1 MRAGHRLEPFISIQ
15 AETTLADTIQLF
27 KPWYEESEH
36 EALRQPLQTGW
47 LGYGPLSREFEERF
61 AEYVGVKHAIA
72 LNSCTAALHLA
83 FLVSDVAGGEVLT
96 TPMTFVASNHAIL
109 LSCARPVFCDIEADT
124 LNINVDDAERRIT
137 PQTKAILAV
146 HYGGQSCRMGELR
159 ALADRHGLLLIED
172 VAQACGATY
181 GGKMLGSFGKIG
193 CFSFESKKN
202 LSTGDGGMLVTDDD
216 ALADRVRKLRWLGIS
231 RDTWSR
237 FNNGHVGRAWEYD
250 VEEIGFKYCMND
262 IAAALGLVQLG
273 KVERGNELR
282 RQHVRRY
289 HRALEALDGIEPLV
303 LNDYGQSACYSMVIR
318 LDEREALYEF
328 LVDRGIESAVHYYPN
343 HLLPVY
349 APHCAEPLPVAE
361 REWLRILT
369 LPLSPHLRPDQQDR
383 VIAGLVEFA
392 ERRRDTDQPVAR
404 RAVGE

>member
-1 MRAGHRLEPFISIQ
+1 M
-15 AETTLADTIQLF
+15 ADTIQLF
-27 KPWYEESEH
+27 KPWYDEAEH

-47 LGYGPLSREFEERF
+47 LGYGPLAREFEERF
-61 AEYVGVKHAIA
+61 ADYIGVKHAIA

-124 LNINVDDAERRIT
+124 LNIDVDDAERRIT

-146 HYGGQSCRMGELR
+146 HYGGQSCRMDELR

-181 GGKMLGSFGKIG
+181 GDKMLGSFGKIG

-216 ALADRVRKLRWLGIS
+216 ALADRVRKLRWMGIS

-250 VEEIGFKYCMND
+250 VEEVGFKYCMND
-262 IAAALGLVQLG
+262 IAAALGLVQLD

-282 RQHVRRY
+282 RKLVERY
-289 HRALEALDGIEPLV
+289 HQALSNVEGIEPLV
-303 LNDYGQSACYSMVIR
+303 LNDYGTSACYSMVIR
-318 LDEREALYEF
+318 LDEREALCDF
-328 LVDRGIESAVHYYPN
+328 LAERGVESAVHFYPN

-349 APHCAEPLPVAE
+349 APYRAEPLPVVE

-369 LPLSPHLRPDQQDR
+369 LPLAPHLRSDQQDR
-383 VIAGLVEFA
+383 VIEGLVEFA
-392 ERRRDTDQPVAR
+392 ERRRDADQPVAQQ
-404 RAVGE
+404 AVGS

>member
-1 MRAGHRLEPFISIQ
+1 M
-15 AETTLADTIQLF
+15 ADTIQLF
-27 KPWYEESEH
+27 KPWYDDAEH
-36 EALRQPLQTGW
+36 EALCQPLQTGW
-47 LGYGPLSREFEERF
+47 LGYGPLARQFEERF
-61 AEYVGVKHAIA
+61 AEYIGVKHAIA

-124 LNINVDDAERRIT
+124 LNIDVEDAERRIT
-137 PQTKAILAV
+137 PNTKAILAV
-146 HYGGQSCRMGELR
+146 HYGGQACRMNELR

-172 VAQACGATY
+172 AAQACGATY
-181 GGKMLGSFGKIG
+181 EGQMVGSFGKIG

-216 ALADRVRKLRWLGIS
+216 ALADRVRKLRWMGIS

-250 VEEIGFKYCMND
+250 VEEVGFKYCMND
-262 IAAALGLVQLG
+262 IAAALGLVQLD
-273 KVERGNELR
+273 KVEHGNALR
-282 RQHVRRY
+282 RQIVGRY
-289 HRALEALDGIEPLV
+289 HEALSAIDGIEPLA
-303 LNDYGQSACYSMVIR
+303 LKAYSRSACYSMVIR
-318 LDEREALYEF
+318 LDGREELCDF
-328 LVDRGIESAVHYYPN
+328 LADRGIESAVHFYPN

-349 APHCAEPLPVAE
+349 EPYRTDPLPVVE

-369 LPLSPHLRPDQQDR
+369 LPLAPHLRPEQQER
-383 VIAGLVEFA
+383 VIEGLEAFAAQRRGADRLMAQPAAG
-392 ERRRDTDQPVAR
+392 
-404 RAVGE
+404 G